1 MAASRRPML
10 TSSRNRAVGTQAM
23 AKKTKPAKP
32 RLRRGGDG
40 ASTDLSEFEFGLIVT
55 GNGFMRWVER
65 CIAATGQAGLT
76 YQDALVL
83 HAVNHRARGK
93 RLSQICMVMNLED
106 PHIVAYALKK
116 LVARGLVAIQRQ
128 GREKHYATTLAG
140 DEVCARYRVLREQHL
155 VKSLSWIGGGHSVI
169 VNAAAFLSA
178 MSALYDQAARL
189 VTVAEARV
197 PAIPE

>member
-1 MAASRRPML
+1 MP
-10 TSSRNRAVGTQAM
+10 
-23 AKKTKPAKP
+23 KKTKRVQP
-32 RLRRGGDG
+32 RARRQAAG
-40 ASTDLSEFEFGLIVT
+40 ASADLSEFEFGLIVT

-65 CIAATGQAGLT
+65 CIAAAGQPSLT

-106 PHIVAYALKK
+106 PHIAAYALKK
-116 LVARGLVAIQRQ
+116 LVARGLVAIQRD
-128 GREKHYATTLAG
+128 GREKHYATTRAG
-140 DEVCARYRVLREQHL
+140 DVVCARYRALRERHL
-155 VKSLSWIGGGHSVI
+155 VKSLSWIGAGHSAI
-169 VNAAAFLSA
+169 VDAAAFLSA

-197 PAIPE
+197 PAAPE